1 VTETSSKPLEHP
13 YSAFGCGAS
22 AARSAPILPETV
34 TSAKKR
40 DIISINDLQN
50 EEIEEI
56 FALADEYCETMA
68 NPESPHQIRGRL
80 DIASKFIL
88 ATLFYEPST
97 RTRFSFESAMLRLGG
112 SILGSTDTA
121 TTSVSKGESLADTV
135 RVIQNY
141 ADLIVLR
148 HPFEGA
154 ALAAAECI
162 DVPIINGGDGSHE
175 HPTQTLCDLYT
186 LRREKNTIAGQ
197 NVLLVGDLKNG
208 RTVHSLV
215 YGLARFGARII
226 MMPVEGLELPRDVSS
241 RLESEFGCE
250 PWPKEDINDLFEAH
264 SAQPPVDAVYVAPS
278 GGQQYTLLKH
288 DNYDREKIQKQLR
301 KIDVCYVTRLQGERL
316 SPEEINVQKYPIVNK
331 NFLKGKRYSEAR
343 VLHPLPRVSELG
355 YELDR
360 DPRGVYFKQAGY
372 GVPVRMALIAKVLG
386 IEPFR
391 LAPATEK
398 IQGQIYQ
405 RDGDPICPNQRCIT
419 RNPVER
425 RYISN
430 RAVVLRNA
438 PTLLRCGYC
447 DTSFRIGFV
456 GQAKTKTYIPDE
468 QAGELAD
475 LDGIALFVSED
486 QARNAG
492 YTARGGQRRK
502 PAEPANPGS

>member
-1 VTETSSKPLEHP
+1 MNP
-13 YSAFGCGAS
+13 
-22 AARSAPILPETV
+22 R
-34 TSAKKR
+34 KR
-40 DIISINDLQN
+40 DVISINDLQN
-50 EEIEEI
+50 DEIEEI
-56 FALADEYCETMA
+56 FALADEYCKTMA
-68 NPESPHQIRGRL
+68 GAETPHQIRGRL
-80 DIASKFIL
+80 DVASKFIL

-112 SILGSTDTA
+112 NILGSTDTA

-148 HPFEGA
+148 HPCEGA
-154 ALAAAECI
+154 ARAAAECVE
-162 DVPIINGGDGSHE
+162 VPIVNGGDGSHE
-175 HPTQTLCDLYT
+175 YPTQTLCDLYT
-186 LRREKNTIAGQ
+186 LRREKNTIAGR

-250 PWPKEDINDLFEAH
+250 PWPKEDVGDLFAGH

-288 DNYDREKIQKQLR
+288 DNYDREKIQKQFK
-301 KIDVCYVTRLQGERL
+301 KIDICYVTRLQGERL
-316 SPEEINVQKYPIVNK
+316 SSEDTTVQKYPIVNK
-331 NFLKGKRYSEAR
+331 NFLKGKRYSDAR

-386 IEPFR
+386 IEPFGISNIKKK
-391 LAPATEK
+391 A
-398 IQGQIYQ
+398 QGQIYES
-405 RDGDPICPNQRCIT
+405 DGDPICSNPRCIT
-419 RNPVER
+419 HNPAER
-425 RYISN
+425 RYLSN
-430 RAVVLRNA
+430 RAVVLRRE
-438 PTLLRCGYC
+438 PTILSCTYC
-447 DTSFRIGFV
+447 DTSIRIRFV
-456 GQAKTKTYIPDE
+456 GHAKTKSYVPEE
-468 QAGELAD
+468 QAGALAD
-475 LDGIALFVSED
+475 LDGIAMFATED

-502 PAEPANPGS
+502 PAEPRSPKEAGGARAK